1 MFLVGFVLYI
11 RSLVSYVCF
20 VGHCLSFYLL
30 NLLNSGFQNWLLL
43 VPLLRTLQLCQFLL
57 CFYFR
62 PLCCLFFFDLR
73 ILITPMLSSNSSSQ
87 SILLLAIP
95 PATKLLKRG
104 GVYWF
109 HHVCPS
115 VRLQTNPMSYD
126 NLLLMCY
133 KYVDKSPIRT
143 GGWNCD
149 QDK

>member
-11 RSLVSYVCF
+11 RSLVLYVCF

-73 ILITPMLSSNSSSQ
+73 ILITPMLSSNSSS
-87 SILLLAIP
+87 
-95 PATKLLKRG
+95 
-104 GVYWF
+104 
-109 HHVCPS
+109 
-115 VRLQTNPMSYD
+115 
-126 NLLLMCY
+126 
-133 KYVDKSPIRT
+133 
-143 GGWNCD
+143 
-149 QDK
+149 

>member
-1 MFLVGFVLYI
+1 MSIQGLLFQWASTIKSNQACWSSTTWALSSSHWKLTCSPYDITEKSLSWHKTTITHLFLEEDMFLVGFVLYI

-73 ILITPMLSSNSSSQ
+73 ILITPMLSSNSSS
-87 SILLLAIP
+87 
-95 PATKLLKRG
+95 
-104 GVYWF
+104 
-109 HHVCPS
+109 
-115 VRLQTNPMSYD
+115 
-126 NLLLMCY
+126 
-133 KYVDKSPIRT
+133 
-143 GGWNCD
+143 
-149 QDK
+149 